1 MFLSEEVFY
10 AFMLIGLVSM
20 LDPKIEPSH
29 SDDADHD
36 RETTEAD
43 SE

>member
-1 MFLSEEVFY
+1 
-10 AFMLIGLVSM
+10 MLIGLVSM
-20 LDPKIEPSH
+20 LDPKIELSH

-36 RETTEAD
+36 IEATETD